1 MILIELQSVQ
11 REILWNFK
19 YNASTTVCAALATAS
34 CALVCSSTASWAGP
48 GCSTVTWFFTKLT

>member
-11 REILWNFK
+11 REFQK
-19 YNASTTVCAALATAS
+19 NASSTVCAALPTAS

-48 GCSTVTWFFTKLT
+48 GCSTVPWFFTKLT